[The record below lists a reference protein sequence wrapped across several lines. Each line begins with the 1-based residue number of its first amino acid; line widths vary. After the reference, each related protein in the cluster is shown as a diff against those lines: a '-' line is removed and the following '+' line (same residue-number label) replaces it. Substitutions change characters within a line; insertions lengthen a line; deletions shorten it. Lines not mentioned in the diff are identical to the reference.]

1 MLTDTVL
8 ISSLLPALF
17 KYNNNHTTMSN
28 VIHSEE
34 QKKTQKVK
42 ERECNLFSHKNK
54 IFTRWNPAN
63 NT

>member
-42 ERECNLFSHKNK
+42 ERECKFSFKD
-54 IFTRWNPAN
+54 
-63 NT
+63 